1 MSIFTLFHCSCLKFC
16 KIYFHS
22 RYINAWLAALNEHVG
37 FACLHAETGPYGFT
51 ANLYFNFGCFS
62 KQAKMFAFHLH
73 DDKAPCC
80 TQKSNTVDPRYN
92 NSVLLYKFTSFN
104 SLTTEKQT
112 TKFSSANFQKMLSP
126 SYIILRIQRLEG
138 KQCKSRWG
146 GSLWATSSR
155 STLFANSAIF
165 VTGS

>member
-1 MSIFTLFHCSCLKFC
+1 MIP
-16 KIYFHS
+16 
-22 RYINAWLAALNEHVG
+22 INMGGKNENDRV
-37 FACLHAETGPYGFT
+37 ASPE
-51 ANLYFNFGCFS
+51 
-62 KQAKMFAFHLH
+62 
-73 DDKAPCC
+73 
-80 TQKSNTVDPRYN
+80 
-92 NSVLLYKFTSFN
+92 SVPIHIN

-138 KQCKSRWG
+138 KQCRSRWG

-155 STLFANSAIF
+155 SMLFANSAIF

>member
-1 MSIFTLFHCSCLKFC
+1 MEFTSLLMHDVTQTCSNDNIAWFKNSIFENLCFFCCSIYIWAVTYSGKLIHSTVFPSFLLQMTTSVTLCLVVYICSYRSKFMPL
-16 KIYFHS
+16 I
-22 RYINAWLAALNEHVG
+22 
-37 FACLHAETGPYGFT
+37 
-51 ANLYFNFGCFS
+51 
-62 KQAKMFAFHLH
+62 
-73 DDKAPCC
+73 
-80 TQKSNTVDPRYN
+80 
-92 NSVLLYKFTSFN
+92 N

-112 TKFSSANFQKMLSP
+112 TKFSSPNFQKMLSP

-138 KQCKSRWG
+138 KQCRSRWG